1 MWSAVTVFSIPPS
14 PNIAILML
22 SSRARRFAIS
32 DTYSFLPKNI
42 SGAAVKVE
50 EVVGGHNAQVY
61 ARYLQ
66 LKSSAIIVFLIKNYV
81 LLG

>member
-1 MWSAVTVFSIPPS
+1 M
-14 PNIAILML
+14 
-22 SSRARRFAIS
+22 S

-61 ARYLQ
+61 VSTAKYLQ
-66 LKSSAIIVFLIKNYV
+66 LKSSAIIVFLIKNY
-81 LLG
+81 LADYSQR